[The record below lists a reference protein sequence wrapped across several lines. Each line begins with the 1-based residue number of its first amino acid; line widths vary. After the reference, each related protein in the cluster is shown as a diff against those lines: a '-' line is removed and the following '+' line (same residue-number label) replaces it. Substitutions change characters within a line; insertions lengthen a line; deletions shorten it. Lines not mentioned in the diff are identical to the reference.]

1 MGASLKIPAPSAT
14 LLKFLRSQSE
24 GIYFFSPNLRPN
36 FAFDHAAPRNT
47 HARRPPARRP
57 SITSTRTLCTSQ
69 PQYTTLEAGF
79 PILDFLFPRAS
90 STTFHPENKSSYSL
104 RRPPRRDWNTL
115 GARYGSSHERRWW
128 QLFGGRSPR
137 SSQPLHPD
145 DLPNGNFNEESGDSM
160 FSLGRRISAKAA
172 AQPKLRCTELDE
184 NGNIILTSGEFK
196 KSELIQKV
204 RKHNNCWRNGK
215 DMADEE

>member
-1 MGASLKIPAPSAT
+1 MGAPIKVPAPSAT
-14 LLKFLRSQSE
+14 LLRFLRSQSE
-24 GIYFFSPNLRPN
+24 GICFFSSNVRTS
-36 FAFDHAAPRNT
+36 FAFDHAAPRST
-47 HARRPPARRP
+47 HVKRPTARRSLISA
-57 SITSTRTLCTSQ
+57 TRSLCNSR
-69 PQYTTLEAGF
+69 PQYAALEAGF
-79 PILDFLFPRAS
+79 PGLDFIFPRAS
-90 STTFHPENKSSYSL
+90 TTTLQPETKPYHKL
-104 RRPPRRDWNTL
+104 RRIIRRDWNIL
-115 GARYGSSHERRWW
+115 GARHGSTHERRWW

-145 DLPNGNFNEESGDSM
+145 DLPNANYNEESSDSM

-204 RKHNNCWRNGK
+204 CASASRRLKR
-215 DMADEE
+215 